1 MNNKIV
7 ILFCALAALLCV
19 SFAISLSSGSSS
31 MTPGRLIA
39 ALSNPSGTGTDS
51 VIIWRVR
58 FPRVALAMLTGMGLA
73 VCGAVFQGLLRNPLA
88 DPYTLGIS
96 GGAALGAA
104 IAIVSGANSA
114 GALTLPLAAFGG
126 SIFSVALIYFISS
139 RHNFSTHTLVLAGV
153 IVGFICSSLVLF
165 IFAVTDASKLQAAIV
180 WLMGD
185 LSTASS
191 RLIVTAGAAISAG
204 TALLWMFRQQ
214 LNILTLGD
222 EKAAHLG
229 INTALVKKIIF
240 LAASLITGATV
251 SAAGVIGFVG
261 LILPHAVRRLA
272 GPDHRVLIPASA
284 LAGAIFLPLC
294 DTAARTLFA
303 PAELPVGVITGFIGG
318 IFFLLLLLRK
328 P

>member
-1 MNNKIV
+1 MNNRII
-7 ILFCALAALLCV
+7 ILFAALAALACI
-19 SFAISLSSGSSS
+19 SFAVSLSSGSSS
-31 MTPGRLIA
+31 MTPARLMA
-39 ALSNPSGTGTDS
+39 ALANPSGSDTDA
-51 VIIWRVR
+51 VIIWQVR

-73 VCGAVFQGLLRNPLA
+73 VCGVVFQGLLRNPLA

-104 IAIVSGANSA
+104 LAIVYGANSA

-126 SIFSVALIYFISS
+126 GTLSVTLIYFISA
-139 RHNFSTHTLVLAGV
+139 RQNFSTHTLVLAGV
-153 IVGFICSSLVLF
+153 IVGFICSSAVLF
-165 IFAVTDASKLQAAIV
+165 IFAITDASKLQAAVV

-185 LSTASS
+185 LSTANN
-191 RLIVTAGAAISAG
+191 RLIITAGAAIVTG
-204 TALLWMFRQQ
+204 TALLWTFSQQ

-222 EKAAHLG
+222 EKAANLG
-229 INTALVKKIIF
+229 INTEVTKKIIF
-240 LAASLITGATV
+240 VAASLITGATV

-261 LILPHAVRRLA
+261 LILPHAVRRIS

-294 DTAARTLFA
+294 DAAARTVFA

-318 IFFLLLLLRK
+318 IFFLIFLLK
-328 P
+328 KT